1 MIFYGMGMLALSD
14 EIEIDFSKIKN
25 LFKRKK
31 ETTKD
36 EIKMSDSSG
45 YKTNIDEDNVE
56 YEESIS
62 QSNVDKA
69 SQTNKKEETHNKN
82 GNEEKDEIDF
92 NWRQIPAFFS
102 SKKGQTFILILLI
115 LIPIFFSSYFRMMP
129 TNIPITDKWASDS
142 IERNIKNQIESQV
155 RAETPNL
162 PQGSLDKEVGKRYLS
177 YYKDNE
183 DEINKQIKA
192 TADYY
197 RSEMQNDNGETYL
210 LGLDEYFYYRYARNV
225 IEHGYV
231 GDKQIDGENF
241 DDHMLAP
248 HGKFIDPSFN
258 SIFGA
263 YLYKIFG
270 GLMDR
275 SLMGMFFLIPV
286 IFASLSVIPAVFL
299 GRKVGGNVGGFFAGM
314 IIAVHYVYLARTMGG
329 LSDTDVFTVFFP
341 LTIVWLF
348 YEAFDAKKKISKAG
362 FMLASAF
369 FSGIFAFAWSG
380 WWYVVTLLICSNV
393 IHLFVKLFMNYK
405 INKKILNTDI
415 KHHLYL
421 LLIFIVIVLLFVGM
435 FKGFGAF
442 DLLWKGPTGFTKL
455 KVVAETKIW
464 PNVYTTVAE
473 LNKVNYDNVIEQIGF
488 GVKNGVP
495 YFILGMIGLL
505 LSLFKGLLGKKE
517 WFIIALCSIY
527 YFIILRLGI
536 QSFKFI
542 VLLGLPYLLI
552 GLYYLIFTKKQLNWE
567 YSLLLA
573 IWMFATIYASSK
585 GIRFVMLAIPAFAL
599 AFSFFA
605 GDIYIQLSSYVKK
618 LGLNKFIASS
628 VILVMLC
635 LLLIVPISSGY
646 NLAFTHAPSMTDG
659 WVEAL
664 EYIRDNSN
672 ENAIINSW
680 WDYGH
685 WFKAFADRRVTFDGA
700 SQNTPQAHWIG
711 KVLLTD
717 NEDIA
722 VGILKM
728 LDCGGND
735 AFKELNS
742 VVNDEVKSIN
752 ILYEIL
758 GKDENKGR
766 QVLTKYGLNDD
777 QKNNVL
783 KNMYCEPPEDFF
795 IASSD
800 MIGKA
805 GVWAHFGSWDFKKAS
820 MYQAV
825 KGKNKSEGNEI
836 LKSKYELNDESASK
850 IYEEIQSNEADQWIS
865 PWPGYVGGGDWRGC
879 EYQSSGNSTNNTI
892 ACGYNVIVEKGNG
905 ITIVL
910 DGFTFDTNNL
920 KDVKVY
926 LQQYDASGRSAG
938 TSVNIPE
945 RLIVARNDKYE
956 TYEIL
961 NSSYNIGVLLDM
973 SKGNPR
979 MMFVD
984 KMLTGSLFTKL
995 FFMEGYGLQH
1005 FENVKNTDTVLGER
1019 IKIFNVD
1026 WNGKSNEN

>member
-1 MIFYGMGMLALSD
+1 MLALSD

-25 LFKRKK
+25 IFKKK
-31 ETTKD
+31 NEASKDAVKEELNSEHKTKVD
-36 EIKMSDSSG
+36 VGNAEIDGAKIVYEGSVPRS
-45 YKTNIDEDNVE
+45 NIVKD
-56 YEESIS
+56 S
-62 QSNVDKA
+62 QS
-69 SQTNKKEETHNKN
+69 NKKEETLEKRE
-82 GNEEKDEIDF
+82 NEEKDQIDF
-92 NWRQIPAFFS
+92 DWKQIPAFLA
-102 SKKGQTFILILLI
+102 SKKGQTLILILLI
-115 LIPIFFSSYFRMMP
+115 LIPVFFSAYFRMMP
-129 TNIPITDKWASDS
+129 ASIPVADKWASDS
-142 IERNIKNQIESQV
+142 VERAVKNQIESQV

-162 PQGSLDKEVGKRYLS
+162 PQESLNKEVNKRYLS
-177 YYKDNE
+177 YYEDNKE
-183 DEINKQIKA
+183 EITSQIK
-192 TADYY
+192 TTSDYY
-197 RSEMQNDNGETYL
+197 KSEMRNDNGETYL

-225 IEHGYV
+225 IENGYV
-231 GDKQIDGENF
+231 GDKQIDGKNF
-241 DDHMLAP
+241 DDLMLAP

-270 GLMDR
+270 GLTGR

-286 IFASLSVIPAVFL
+286 IFASLSVIPAFFL

-314 IIAVHYVYLARTMGG
+314 IVAVHYVYLARTMGG

-348 YEAFDAKKKISKAG
+348 YEAFDAEKKMSKAG
-362 FMLASAF
+362 FIFASAL

-380 WWYVVTLLICSNV
+380 WWYVVVLLICSNV
-393 IHLFVKLFMNYK
+393 IHIFVKLFMNFK
-405 INKKILNTDI
+405 IQKNVFNENV
-415 KHHLYL
+415 KHHIYL
-421 LLIFIVIVLLFVGM
+421 LLFFILLAIIFVGL
-435 FKGFGAF
+435 FKGFGSIE
-442 DLLWKGPTGFTKL
+442 LLWKGTVEFTKL

-505 LSLFKGLLGKKE
+505 LSLFKGAIGKKE
-517 WFIIALCSIY
+517 WLIIALCSLY
-527 YFIILRLGI
+527 YFIILRQGI
-536 QSFKFI
+536 QSFTFI
-542 VLLGLPYLLI
+542 VLLCLPYLLI
-552 GLYYLIFTKKQLNWE
+552 GLYYLFFTKKQLNWE

-599 AFSFFA
+599 AFGFFA
-605 GDIYIQLSSYVKK
+605 GDFYVQLSSYVKK
-618 LGLNKFIASS
+618 IGLNNFFSSS
-628 VILVMLC
+628 VIIVILC
-635 LLLIVPISSGY
+635 LLLIVPVTSGY
-646 NLAFTHAPSMTDG
+646 KLAFGHAPSMTDG

-664 EYIRDNSN
+664 EYIRDNSD

-700 SQNTPQAHWIG
+700 SQNNPQAHWIG

-717 NEDIA
+717 NEEQA
-722 VGILKM
+722 VGILRM
-728 LDCGGND
+728 LDCGGNN
-735 AFKELNS
+735 AFKELNGA
-742 VVNDEVKSIN
+742 VNDEVKSIK

-758 GKDENKGR
+758 GRDENNAV
-766 QVLTKYGLNDD
+766 QVLTKYGLDEG

-783 KNMYCEPPEDFF
+783 KNMHCEPPQDFF

-825 KGKNKSEGNEI
+825 KGMNKAEGKDLLKNR
-836 LKSKYELNDESASK
+836 YELDEESASK
-850 IYEEIQSNEADQWIS
+850 IYDEIQNNEADQWIS

-879 EYQSSGNSTNNTI
+879 EYQSSGNFSNNTI
-892 ACGYNVIVEKGNG
+892 ACGYNVVVEKGNG
-905 ITIVL
+905 FTIVL
-910 DGFTFDTNNL
+910 NGFTFDTNNL

-926 LQQYDASGRSAG
+926 IQQYDASGRSAG
-938 TSVNIPE
+938 TSVNVPE
-945 RLIVARNDKYE
+945 RVIVARNGKYE
-956 TYEIL
+956 TYEL
-961 NSSYNIGVLLDM
+961 ENSSYNIGVLLDM
-973 SKGNPR
+973 SEKQPR
-979 MMFVD
+979 MMFMD

-995 FFMEGYGLQH
+995 FFMTGYGLNH

-1019 IKIFNVD
+1019 IKIFNVN
-1026 WNGKSNEN
+1026 WKGKS